1 MSNQIFR
8 KVSLERL
15 SSPEQLDQLMQV
27 TTPRA
32 WTALIG
38 VGLLIACAVLWGVY
52 GSIPT
57 KVVGQGIMMKSGG
70 VFDIVSTSE
79 GSVKDLYIKAGDI
92 IQKGQVVARIA
103 QSELLQQIK
112 STGAVLE
119 EQEEK
124 YHRES
129 IYGAKE
135 VLMEQESMRQQR
147 ANLASIVTSKGER
160 VNWLQEKLQNQK
172 EVLEMGLITRQR
184 YLDTVQEL
192 SGAKLKIREADNEIQ
207 QIDIRLHQLE
217 VRKDQERSKI
227 QLEINETKRRLN
239 ALREDLNEYS
249 RVVSPHSG
257 RVLEVDVN
265 KGAVIGKGAS
275 LAKMEL
281 MGRDIKNLETVLYFP
296 AREGK
301 KIRRAMRANVAPSTV
316 KQEEFG
322 FLLGL
327 VTYVSDFPSTAQAM
341 MRTLQNDALVRELST
356 GGTPIEVRVDL
367 IPDPRTPSGYKWS
380 SSRGPEIIIQT
391 GTLCQA
397 TITVDDRRPISMI
410 IPLFRKHIMGVGD
423 KL

>member
-112 STGAVLE
+112 SMGAVLE

-217 VRKDQERSKI
+217 VRKDQELSKI

>member
-1 MSNQIFR
+1 MI
-8 KVSLERL
+8 
-15 SSPEQLDQLMQV
+15 
-27 TTPRA
+27 T
-32 WTALIG
+32 
-38 VGLLIACAVLWGVY
+38 CAVLWGVY

-92 IQKGQVVARIA
+92 IQKGQVVARVA

-112 STGAVLE
+112 STSAVLE

-184 YLDTVQEL
+184 YLDTQQEL
-192 SGAKLKIREADNEIQ
+192 SGAKLKIREADNGIQ

-217 VRKDQERSKI
+217 VRKDQELSKI

-380 SSRGPEIIIQT
+380 SSRGPEIIIRT

>member
-92 IQKGQVVARIA
+92 IQKGQVVARVA

-112 STGAVLE
+112 SMGAVLE

-217 VRKDQERSKI
+217 VRKDQELSKI

-327 VTYVSDFPSTAQAM
+327 VTYVSDFPSTKQAM

-380 SSRGPEIIIQT
+380 SSRGPEIIIRT